1 MRRTWR
7 NLFYFSKADR
17 RAVLLLAGVLMG
29 IVLSTSF
36 FLWFDRR
43 TPAKEDSGDSLV
55 YERFFAGLKP
65 DTVVVVRSGQTYGQ
79 PVKAKPATF
88 FFDPNTAD
96 STALLRLGLS
106 PWQVRNIYKYRT
118 CLYAPPASHTHLL
131 VDIRKCETLLV
142 YHGYGIPLAL
152 LPASHASRARCMVDQ
167 PDFLIHQCHIVTK
180 FLRSANRSITC
191 AIQMLSFLRNRA
203 DE

>member
-43 TPAKEDSGDSLV
+43 TPAKEDCGDSLV

-106 PWQVRNIYKYRT
+106 PWQVRNIYKYRARGGRYHRPEDFSK
-118 CLYAPPASHTHLL
+118 LYGLTKGDYERLF
-131 VDIRKCETLLV
+131 
-142 YHGYGIPLAL
+142 AL
-152 LPASHASRARCMVDQ
+152 YPYR
-167 PDFLIHQCHIVTK
+167 
-180 FLRSANRSITC
+180 
-191 AIQMLSFLRNRA
+191 
-203 DE
+203 

>member
-65 DTVVVVRSGQTYGQ
+65 DTVVVVRSGPTYGQ

-96 STALLRLGLS
+96 STALLR
-106 PWQVRNIYKYRT
+106 
-118 CLYAPPASHTHLL
+118 
-131 VDIRKCETLLV
+131 
-142 YHGYGIPLAL
+142 
-152 LPASHASRARCMVDQ
+152 
-167 PDFLIHQCHIVTK
+167 
-180 FLRSANRSITC
+180 
-191 AIQMLSFLRNRA
+191 
-203 DE
+203 

>member
-65 DTVVVVRSGQTYGQ
+65 DTVVVVRSGPTYGQ

-106 PWQVRNIYKYRT
+106 PWQVRNIYKYRARGGRYHRPEDFSK
-118 CLYAPPASHTHLL
+118 LYGL
-131 VDIRKCETLLV
+131 
-142 YHGYGIPLAL
+142 
-152 LPASHASRARCMVDQ
+152 
-167 PDFLIHQCHIVTK
+167 TK
-180 FLRSANRSITC
+180 GDPQI
-191 AIQMLSFLRNRA
+191 RNRPHKMTQRSKR
-203 DE
+203 

>member
-17 RAVLLLAGVLMG
+17 RAVLLLVGVLMG

-65 DTVVVVRSGQTYGQ
+65 DTVVVVRSRPTYGQ
-79 PVKAKPATF
+79 SVKAKPATF
-88 FFDPNTAD
+88 F
-96 STALLRLGLS
+96 STPIRL
-106 PWQVRNIYKYRT
+106 I
-118 CLYAPPASHTHLL
+118 PPLCSVWAC
-131 VDIRKCETLLV
+131 R
-142 YHGYGIPLAL
+142 HG
-152 LPASHASRARCMVDQ
+152 
-167 PDFLIHQCHIVTK
+167 K
-180 FLRSANRSITC
+180 C
-191 AIQMLSFLRNRA
+191 AIFINTGHVVDVTTVRKIFPNFT
-203 DE
+203 D

>member
-65 DTVVVVRSGQTYGQ
+65 DTVVVVRSGPTY
-79 PVKAKPATF
+79 
-88 FFDPNTAD
+88 DN
-96 STALLRLGLS
+96 LLR
-106 PWQVRNIYKYRT
+106 RNRLHSFSTPIR
-118 CLYAPPASHTHLL
+118 LIPPLCSVWAC
-131 VDIRKCETLLV
+131 R
-142 YHGYGIPLAL
+142 HG
-152 LPASHASRARCMVDQ
+152 
-167 PDFLIHQCHIVTK
+167 K
-180 FLRSANRSITC
+180 C
-191 AIQMLSFLRNRA
+191 AIFINTGHVA
-203 DE
+203 DVTTVRKIFPNFTD

>member
-17 RAVLLLAGVLMG
+17 RAVLLLVGVLMG

-65 DTVVVVRSGQTYGQ
+65 DTVVVVRSRPTYGQ

-106 PWQVRNIYKYRT
+106 P
-118 CLYAPPASHTHLL
+118 ASAQYL
-131 VDIRKCETLLV
+131 
-142 YHGYGIPLAL
+142 
-152 LPASHASRARCMVDQ
+152 
-167 PDFLIHQCHIVTK
+167 
-180 FLRSANRSITC
+180 
-191 AIQMLSFLRNRA
+191 
-203 DE
+203 

>member
-17 RAVLLLAGVLMG
+17 RAVLLLVGVLMG

-65 DTVVVVRSGQTYGQ
+65 DTVVVVRSRPTYGQ

-106 PWQVRNIYKYRT
+106 PWQVRNIYKYR
-118 CLYAPPASHTHLL
+118 A
-131 VDIRKCETLLV
+131 RGGR
-142 YHGYGIPLAL
+142 YH
-152 LPASHASRARCMVDQ
+152 R
-167 PDFLIHQCHIVTK
+167 PDNVVLNVF
-180 FLRSANRSITC
+180 R
-191 AIQMLSFLRNRA
+191 
-203 DE
+203 